1 MPSIMG
7 ACSRPTVAA
16 LRLAHPGQG
25 RKRRPQAIRRPTE
38 KKFLCRPHRTGRR
51 RRSAHQIVTPVGGM
65 LMRRRDREPL
75 GMTAGLFAFL
85 AVLLCGPAN
94 RAEAAD
100 LRGVWLVDNQV
111 AVELFPC
118 NDGLCG
124 RIVGLSE
131 PRDNAGRPKHD
142 RRNPDPALR
151 ERPLC
156 GLGVLSGLKPVA
168 PGSWEGGTFYN
179 PQTAI
184 ATAPAYAC
192 SRTTGSPRASM
203 SACRCSAKAAP
214 SRASPA
220 AARRADSAARR
231 AR

>member
-1 MPSIMG
+1 
-7 ACSRPTVAA
+7 
-16 LRLAHPGQG
+16 
-25 RKRRPQAIRRPTE
+25 
-38 KKFLCRPHRTGRR
+38 
-51 RRSAHQIVTPVGGM
+51 M

-75 GMTAGLFAFL
+75 GMTAGLIAFL
-85 AVLLCGPAN
+85 AVLLCGLGG

-100 LRGVWLVDNQV
+100 PRGVWLVDNQV

-151 ERPLC
+151 QRPLC

-179 PQTAI
+179 PQDGHRYSASVRMQSDDRLTARF
-184 ATAPAYAC
+184 YVGLSLLGE
-192 SRTTGSPRASM
+192 SRTLTRIAGSGAPRGLG
-203 SACRCSAKAAP
+203 CSP
-214 SRASPA
+214 GEMTA
-220 AARRADSAARR
+220 AAGQ
-231 AR
+231 